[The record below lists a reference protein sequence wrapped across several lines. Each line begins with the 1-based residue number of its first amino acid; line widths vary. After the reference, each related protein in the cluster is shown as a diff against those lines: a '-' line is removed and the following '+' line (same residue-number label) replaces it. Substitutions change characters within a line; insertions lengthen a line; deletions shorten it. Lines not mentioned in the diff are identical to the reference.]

1 MKKNQ
6 KYRQS
11 FKQFGSVKQDLGPHC
26 LQTKNDRDDAPT
38 HPLTEIPG
46 IAHERHMRI
55 KSGGPG
61 PLTIAVLV
69 LTHRLIRLYGDRT
82 TALRLIR

>member
-1 MKKNQ
+1 MKK
-6 KYRQS
+6 KIPS
-11 FKQFGSVKQDLGPHC
+11 EF
-26 LQTKNDRDDAPT
+26 QTVWFCRARSRFTLSADKKDRDDAPI

-61 PLTIAVLV
+61 PLTIAVFV
-69 LTHRLIRLYGDRT
+69 FNDPSTDKVI
-82 TALRLIR
+82 

>member
-1 MKKNQ
+1 MKKKSEIPSEFQ
-6 KYRQS
+6 TVWICRARS
-11 FKQFGSVKQDLGPHC
+11 GPHC

-38 HPLTEIPG
+38 LTEIPG

-61 PLTIAVLV
+61 PLTTAVFV
-69 LTHRLIRLYGDRT
+69 FNDPSTDKVI
-82 TALRLIR
+82 